1 MNTADQHLQDD
12 VLDIE
17 NVRLGELSQS
27 IGFYLRLAQIEVY
40 DAYYSELGDQGLK
53 PGEFAV
59 LEVIGLNPGL
69 RQGSIARR
77 LKILPAHM
85 TKLVQRLARD
95 GYVRRVIPA
104 HDRRSVRLGLT
115 ERGRAFVDENRA
127 ALLARHAAERAP
139 LSDEEYQTLL
149 RLLRKLSGGAAPD

>member
-1 MNTADQHLQDD
+1 MMMQDGHLSAEEPD
-12 VLDIE
+12 E
-17 NVRLGELSQS
+17 EEVRLGEVSKS

-40 DAYYSELGDQGLK
+40 DAYYHELGDKGLK
-53 PGEFAV
+53 PGEFSV
-59 LEVIGLNPGL
+59 LMVIGLNPGL

-95 GYVRRVIPA
+95 GYVDRLVPPN
-104 HDRRSVRLGLT
+104 DRRSVRLDLT
-115 ERGRAFVDENRA
+115 EKGRAFVDENRA

-139 LSDEEYQTLL
+139 LTDTEYETLL
-149 RLLRKLSGGAAPD
+149 QLLQKLTERRSPP